1 MTQRQYLVAGNW
13 KMNGSLEANRT
24 LVSGILAGL
33 GQCAGVE
40 VLVCPPAPYLAQVR
54 ELVEGSRI
62 RLGGQNLADQEKAG
76 AFTGEVHGAMLR
88 ELGCQYV
95 LVGHSERRSLYGE
108 TDAVVAAKFKVAQAL
123 GLMPVLCLGETL
135 DERDGNRTEA
145 VLARQLG
152 AVVEA
157 VGIGAFAAGK
167 AVIAYEPVWA
177 IGTGRTASAEQ
188 AQSAHA
194 YLRGQLAERDAT
206 IAGSTRILYGGSVKP
221 DNAQELFAGADV
233 DGGLIGG
240 ASLKSGDFLAIC
252 AGAQSQLK

>member
-13 KMNGSLEANRT
+13 KMNGSLEGNRT
-24 LVSGILAGL
+24 LVRGILAGL

-40 VLVCPPAPYLAQVR
+40 VLVCPPTPYLAQVR
-54 ELVEGSRI
+54 ELAEGSRI
-62 RLGGQNLADQEKAG
+62 RLGAQNLADQEKPG
-76 AFTGEVHGAMLR
+76 AFTGEVHGSMLR
-88 ELGCQYV
+88 EIGCQYV
-95 LVGHSERRSLYGE
+95 LVGHSERRALYGE
-108 TDAVVAAKFKVAQAL
+108 TDAVVAAKFKIAQSL
-123 GLMPVLCLGETL
+123 GLVPVLCLGETL

-152 AVVEA
+152 AVLETAGVEA
-157 VGIGAFAAGK
+157 FGSSK

-177 IGTGRTASAEQ
+177 IGTGRTATADQ

-194 YLRGQLAERDAT
+194 FLRGQLAGRDAT

-252 AGAQSQLK
+252 AGAQAQLK

>member
-13 KMNGSLEANRT
+13 KMNGSLEANRA
-24 LVSGILAGL
+24 LVSGIVAGL

-54 ELVEGSRI
+54 ELIGGSRI
-62 RLGGQNLADQEKAG
+62 RLGAQNLSDQEKAG

-88 ELGCQYV
+88 EFGCEYV

-108 TDAVVAAKFKVAQAL
+108 TDAIVAAKFRVAQSL
-123 GLMPVLCLGETL
+123 GLIPVLCLGETL

-152 AVVEA
+152 AVLD
-157 VGIGAFAAGK
+157 AAGIEAFGSGR

-177 IGTGRTASAEQ
+177 IGTGRTATAEQ

-194 YLRGQLAERDAT
+194 FLRGQLAGRDAT
-206 IAGSTRILYGGSVKP
+206 IAGPTRILYGGSVKP

-240 ASLKSGDFLAIC
+240 ASLKTGDFLAIC
-252 AGAQSQLK
+252 AGAQAQLK